1 MAVNTETTITDRLLS
16 GSDFNVFYDFQA
28 TKGAVNSNPDWTAF
42 RRGEGIPTTVKSFT
56 EGANI
61 PTDRQAVKQIEE
73 SDEYMAE
80 LSGGTT
86 KQNIAMLV
94 ASLAGGN
101 EVQRTDT
108 GTGYAATASGFT
120 DTGGEFVNYNVGD
133 VIFFDGFA
141 NTELNRGYMITAKA
155 DSNTI
160 STSPTPAATET
171 AGASVTASCNVT
183 YSGEA
188 ETLMMMQQRAPDNT
202 KVGNTDYQTYYD
214 GYIDTFG
221 LEIPDTG
228 VVTSSMSVKFGEK
241 VAGSAAISGQTD
253 NAQMTDPELSAVSN
267 IKAFYVGNTKQN
279 CLVKSMSV
287 ELANN
292 YQADDGAGCD
302 KQYSIGQLAVTGT
315 VVVRSP
321 ISAPFVWRDYYRNA
335 TDIGSLA
342 VEMSH
347 DSSDTDQTFIVIDNV
362 KVTEHSQPTGSNTTA
377 NSEASYTAQR
387 NDTLGTTIRV
397 YRNWV

>member
-28 TKGAVNSNPDWTAF
+28 AKGSVNSNPDWTPF
-42 RRGEGIPTTVKSFT
+42 RRGEGIPKTIKSFT

-73 SDEYMAE
+73 SDEYMGE

-94 ASLAGGN
+94 ASLAGGT
-101 EVQRTDT
+101 ETQRTDT
-108 GTGYAATASGFT
+108 GTGYAATGTGFT
-120 DTGGEFVNYNVGD
+120 DTGGEFANYVVGD
-133 VIFFDGFA
+133 VVFFSGFA
-141 NTELNRGYMITAKA
+141 DATINRGYMITAKA
-155 DSNTI
+155 DANTI
-160 STSPTPAATET
+160 TTSPAPAATES

-188 ETLMMMQQRAPDNT
+188 ETLVMMQQRAPDNT
-202 KVGNTDYQTYYD
+202 KAANTDYQTYYD
-214 GYIDTFG
+214 GYIDTMSV
-221 LEIPDTG
+221 EIPDTG

-253 NAQMTDPELSAVSN
+253 NAQMTDPELSSVSN
-267 IKAFYVGNTKQN
+267 IKAFYVNNTKQD
-279 CLVKSMSV
+279 CSIKSMNI

-302 KQYSIGQLAVTGT
+302 KAYSIGQLAVTGA

-335 TDIGSLA
+335 TNIGSLA

-347 DSSDTDQTFIVIDNV
+347 DSSDTDQTFIVVDNV
-362 KVTEHSQPTGSNTTA
+362 KITEHDQPTGSNTTA